1 MQTFL
6 PYPNIIQSAQCLD
19 NKRLGKQRVEALQIL
34 KAINQGLEIAFIW
47 DWDDNGKEYKKLL
60 WFKSLDSGDGTIKTP
75 WFNHPCTKMWKG
87 YESCLVLYYN
97 VCINEWIYRGFKNT
111 LLLIAHSIPIEHKY
125 WAQFVKWP
133 KWFGNK
139 DFHDSHKSNLLRKMP
154 EHYSKFGWQVS
165 NNLPYIWPEN

>member
-60 WFKSLDSGDGTIKTP
+60 WFKSLDSGDGIIKTP
-75 WFNHPCTKMWKG
+75 WFNHPCIKMWKG
-87 YESCLVLYYN
+87 FTDALEHYMNL
-97 VCINEWIYRGFKNT
+97 CIQEWERRKFKNNM
-111 LLLIAHSIPIEHKY
+111 LMCIGKLRY
-125 WAQFVKWP
+125 P
-133 KWFGNK
+133 KRVRIMPPWFGNR